1 MKSLIPWK
9 NKHDDAA
16 PVVWG
21 DDWFDRLW
29 ENPFKN
35 ALFPLFNTRFSR
47 LPKVDVSE
55 DKNEVTVRAEVPGM
69 SEKEIDLTWH
79 DGVLRIRGEKRSERE
94 EKKKNRYY
102 SECSYGSF
110 VRDIPLGDAVDWQ
123 GANAKYKNGVLTVKL
138 PKRESSGKAIE
149 IKVN

>member
-9 NKHDDAA
+9 NKQESAA

-21 DDWFDRLW
+21 DDWFDRVW

-35 ALFPLFNTRFSR
+35 ALSPLFSSR
-47 LPKVDVSE
+47 LPTVDVSE

-69 SEKEIDLTWH
+69 NEKEIDLTWH
-79 DGVLRIRGEKRSERE
+79 EGVLRIRGEKRSERE
-94 EKKKNRYY
+94 EKKKGHYY

-110 VRDIPLGDAVDWQ
+110 SRDIPLGNTVDWK
-123 GANAKYKNGVLTVKL
+123 GAKAKYKNGVLTVKL
-138 PKRESSGKAIE
+138 PKTESSGKTIE
-149 IKVN
+149 IKVD